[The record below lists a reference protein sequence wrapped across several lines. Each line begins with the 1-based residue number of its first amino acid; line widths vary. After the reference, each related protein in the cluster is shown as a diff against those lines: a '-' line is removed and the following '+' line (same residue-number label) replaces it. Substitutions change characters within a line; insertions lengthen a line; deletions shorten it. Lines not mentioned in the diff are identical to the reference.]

1 MKLFF
6 TVALAFSTIAT
17 TSLADEECN
26 RQPYSIQPSPG
37 YEHTKWISSNEAG
50 DILFEFGGF
59 TSSFDGLDDDDN
71 NPATQNVLVQP
82 EWVAH
87 EVRRYIDQGMFL
99 YAQGFDR
106 PRPWYEHEGTDFVDG
121 EFGFDDGKKIDR
133 SYSGEGRVWNR
144 GHMATRSLVNR
155 LSSEAG
161 CNTHFFFNAVPQYG
175 PMNSGDWLA
184 LERYTGALANKYGR
198 AWAMNGPI
206 FYEDVDLETIGGTD
220 EIPIPI
226 PHALFKVIVF
236 QDEEEIFVRSYIFPQ
251 PSYAR
256 VQAIMA
262 SNGGKIP
269 SMGFRSCRYTDQDNY
284 DFSPYVASLTEIEG
298 LTGIEFFPGATA
310 AEKEELDAF
319 STRNIWNVERSYYA
333 RACGVDD

>member
-1 MKLFF
+1 MKQIIGLS
-6 TVALAFSTIAT
+6 TLLIAVASGAI
-17 TSLADEECN
+17 ADEECT
-26 RQPYSIQPSPG
+26 RQPYPIQSAPG
-37 YEHTKWISSNEAG
+37 YEHTKWITSDEAG
-50 DILFEFGGF
+50 DVLFEFGGF
-59 TSSFDGLDDDDN
+59 TASFDGLDDDDN
-71 NPATQNVLVQP
+71 DASTQNVLVQP

-87 EVRRYIDQGMFL
+87 EVRRFIDQGMFL
-99 YAQGFDR
+99 YAGGFER
-106 PRPWYEHEGTDFVDG
+106 PRPWYEHEGTDFVDS

-206 FYEDVDLETIGGTD
+206 FYDGVELETIGQND

-236 QDEEEIFVRSYIFPQ
+236 QDEEDIFVRSYIFPQ
-251 PSYAR
+251 PSYER
-256 VQAIMA
+256 VKSIMA
-262 SNGGKIP
+262 SNGGNPP
-269 SMGFRSCRYTDQDNY
+269 SKGFRSCRYTDQDDY
-284 DFSPYVASLTEIEG
+284 DFSPYVASISEIEG
-298 LTGIEFFPGATA
+298 LTGIEFFPGFSPS
-310 AEKEELDAF
+310 EKEELDAF
-319 STRNIWNVERSYYA
+319 STRSIWSVERTYYA
-333 RACGVDD
+333 RACGFDQ

>member
-1 MKLFF
+1 MKIAIGIAATL
-6 TVALAFSTIAT
+6 TTMASSAFAQD
-17 TSLADEECN
+17 ACP
-26 RQPYSIQPSPG
+26 RQPYPIQASQG
-37 YEHTKWISSNEAG
+37 YEHTKWIESNEAG
-50 DILFEFGGF
+50 DIRFDYGGF
-59 TSSFDGLDDDDN
+59 VASFDGLDDDDGD
-71 NPATQNVLVQP
+71 PTTQDVTVQP

-99 YAQGFDR
+99 YAQGLKR
-106 PRPWYEHEGTDFVDG
+106 PRPWYEHEETDFIDG
-121 EFGFDDGKKIDR
+121 VFGFDGKKIDR
-133 SYSGEGRVWNR
+133 SYSGEGHVWNR

-155 LSSEAG
+155 LSDEAG

-206 FYEDVDLETIGGTD
+206 FYEGVDFETIGEAD

-256 VQAIMA
+256 VRSIMA
-262 SNGGKIP
+262 SNGGKTP
-269 SMGFRSCRYTDQDNY
+269 SMGFRNCRYTDQDDY
-284 DFSPYVASLTEIEG
+284 DFTPYSASLSEIEG
-298 LTGIEFFPGATA
+298 LTPTNVSHVA
-310 AEKEELDAF
+310 ALCML
-319 STRNIWNVERSYYA
+319 R
-333 RACGVDD
+333 